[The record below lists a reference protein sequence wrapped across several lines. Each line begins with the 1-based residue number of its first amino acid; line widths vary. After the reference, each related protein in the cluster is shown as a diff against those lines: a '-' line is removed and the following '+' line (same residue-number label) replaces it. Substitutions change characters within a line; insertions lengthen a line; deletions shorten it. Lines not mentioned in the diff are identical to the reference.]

1 MHVSADAGAVQ
12 RETEFFFSE
21 HVRNTGFTAQL
32 SNCSLCLIKP
42 HVVASGH
49 AGAII
54 DRILD
59 EGFEIS
65 AISSVFLSRNEAE
78 DLMSLYKTMVRDFPQ
93 TID

>member
-1 MHVSADAGAVQ
+1 MSADANSVH
-12 RETEFFFSE
+12 REAELFFSE
-21 HVRNTGFTAQL
+21 PVRSAGFTAQL

-42 HVVASGH
+42 HAVASGH

-65 AISSVFLSRNEAE
+65 AISSVFLNRNEAE
-78 DLMSLYKTMVRDFPQ
+78 EFMSLYKTNVRDFPQ